1 MRIREKILSIT
12 IIILVILALLLGFGW
27 VNTLVSYKYEVQ
39 DSQYAGKVLDGHQK
53 EIINAIASSKIEFIC
68 CVILL
73 VLVLI
78 IRVFEPTF
86 KGRIYYVE

>member
-12 IIILVILALLLGFGW
+12 IIILIILTLLLGFGW
-27 VNTLVSYKYEVQ
+27 LNALGSYKYEVQ
-39 DSQYAGKVLDGHQK
+39 DSQYVEKELDGHQK
-53 EIINAIASSKIEFIC
+53 EIINAIASSKIEFIY